1 MLENAVFPIQD
12 LRAVKDQAS
21 QLQVR
26 LGTTITYD
34 EYCSLLLS
42 AASTYDA
49 QFTTNANSRGTR
61 RSVYGHEITN
71 DHDSTYNID
80 SDLQLLDINDANGPD
95 TFEVHY
101 SRSSQR
107 PRLTPQQWQQLSQ
120 NARNTWNMLDATSK
134 NIILGHE
141 TTQRQ

>member
-12 LRAVKDQAS
+12 LRTVKDQAS

-49 QFTTNANSRGTR
+49 PFLTAVSSRGTQ
-61 RSVYGHEITN
+61 RSVYAHDVTN

-80 SDLQLLDINDANGPD
+80 SDLQLLDFNGSNNPD
-95 TFEVHY
+95 TFEAHF
-101 SRSSQR
+101 S
-107 PRLTPQQWQQLSQ
+107 
-120 NARNTWNMLDATSK
+120 
-134 NIILGHE
+134 
-141 TTQRQ
+141 

>member
-12 LRAVKDQAS
+12 LRAVRDQAS

-49 QFTTNANSRGTR
+49 QFSTAVSSRGTR
-61 RSVYGHEITN
+61 RVSMPMTSQMIMILPTILIVI
-71 DHDSTYNID
+71 YNYLI
-80 SDLQLLDINDANGPD
+80 SMAPTIQIPL
-95 TFEVHY
+95 
-101 SRSSQR
+101 
-107 PRLTPQQWQQLSQ
+107 RLTSLDPHNVLGLHLSSGSSYL
-120 NARNTWNMLDATSK
+120 RMPGIPGMHLMLHLRTSS
-134 NIILGHE
+134 
-141 TTQRQ
+141 